1 MTLFMYITIREV
13 CVYLADC
20 CIVVLI
26 AHRAHRK
33 TIVTLVYKIIVTCRV
48 VEEEALAI
56 GGPVTVTY
64 PVMPALKFVT

>member
-1 MTLFMYITIREV
+1 MA
-13 CVYLADC
+13 YLADC
-20 CIVVLI
+20 YIVVLI

-33 TIVTLVYKIIVTCRV
+33 TIVTLVYKIIVTCRI

-64 PVMPALKFVT
+64 PVMSAL